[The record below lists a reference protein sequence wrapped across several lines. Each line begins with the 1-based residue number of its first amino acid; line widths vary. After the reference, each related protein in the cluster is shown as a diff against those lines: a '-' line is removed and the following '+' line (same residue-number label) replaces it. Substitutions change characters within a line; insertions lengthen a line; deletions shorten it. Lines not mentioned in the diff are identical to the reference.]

1 MSRRTAN
8 HLASLL
14 ILFSLFFLPACATF
28 HLNTIPPPL
37 PTAKLRVYVQPH
49 STQFVGSGK
58 KWTVSDEQFMRN
70 QFRHVRKYLA
80 ETGIFEIVNRTDEQ
94 AVLGDQ
100 KPTYYDMARNDF
112 ALARNI
118 GKALHADYVMFME
131 RGGMSVTRTVYF
143 RSIIVNVESGNKFG
157 VEYDFPRSSR
167 GNIGKTREIVQASYR
182 DLFKSAKE
190 DLLATAMKKS
200 ERFMPPPKTEGSTQA
215 VQTTPAPTAPELQPQ
230 SSQEPLPL
238 AVSEQRPEG
247 KQQSLDAPVETLP
260 QQTVPEPAQTAT
272 APAHDTEEETPV
284 EHSWIKKYQLEEV
297 LTRDADPTKGK
308 GARLVVYDFDTS
320 EQYKTV
326 TLILSEAL
334 REELFLL
341 KRFILVDRE
350 DLEKVLQE
358 MALQQTGLIDEKQAV
373 KTGKVLAANQVITG
387 RLGLLGKT
395 HIFQAKRV
403 DVETLATLGLA
414 STKFKEGQ
422 EEEVL
427 SKMPDLAR
435 SLAGM

>member
-1 MSRRTAN
+1 
-8 HLASLL
+8 
-14 ILFSLFFLPACATF
+14 
-28 HLNTIPPPL
+28 
-37 PTAKLRVYVQPH
+37 
-49 STQFVGSGK
+49 
-58 KWTVSDEQFMRN
+58 
-70 QFRHVRKYLA
+70 
-80 ETGIFEIVNRTDEQ
+80 
-94 AVLGDQ
+94 
-100 KPTYYDMARNDF
+100 
-112 ALARNI
+112 
-118 GKALHADYVMFME
+118 VMFME

-157 VEYDFPRSSR
+157 VEYDYPRSNR
-167 GNIGKTREIVQASYR
+167 GNIGKIREIVQASYR

-200 ERFMPPPKTEGSTQA
+200 ERFMPTSKTEDSTQA
-215 VQTTPAPTAPELQPQ
+215 VRTTPAPTAPELQPQ
-230 SSQEPLPL
+230 STREPLPT
-238 AVSEQRPEG
+238 AASEQRPEG
-247 KQQSLDAPVETLP
+247 KQPSPDAPMQTQPP
-260 QQTVPEPAQTAT
+260 QQTAVRTIPQTDSEPAQTAMV
-272 APAHDTEEETPV
+272 PAQDTEEETPV
-284 EHSWIKKYQLEEV
+284 EHSWIKKYQLEDV
-297 LTRDADPTKGK
+297 LAREADPTKGK
-308 GARLVVYDFDTS
+308 GERLVVYDFDTT

-350 DLEKVLQE
+350 DLEQVLQE

-373 KTGKVLAANQVITG
+373 KTGKVLAANQVVTG
-387 RLGLLGKT
+387 RVGLLGKT
-395 HIFQAKRV
+395 YILQAKRV
-403 DVETLATLGLA
+403 DVETLSTLGLA